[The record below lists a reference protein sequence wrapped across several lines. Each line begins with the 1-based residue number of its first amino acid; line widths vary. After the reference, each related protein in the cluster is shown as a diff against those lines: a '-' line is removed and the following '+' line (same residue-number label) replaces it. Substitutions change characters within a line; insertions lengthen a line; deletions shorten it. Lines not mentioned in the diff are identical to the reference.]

1 MWSQPLLD
9 FSVSNDHEWKGKI
22 DIEANVE
29 ESPLISEKVG
39 RDSNDQSE
47 QLR

>member
-22 DIEANVE
+22 DIDVE
-29 ESPLISEKVG
+29 ESPLISKEEEG
-39 RDSNDQSE
+39 YDQSE
-47 QLR
+47 QVR

>member
-22 DIEANVE
+22 DINVE
-29 ESPLISEKVG
+29 EEEPPLISEKVG
-39 RDSNDQSE
+39 EDSNDQSE